1 MQYGWTALS
10 FASELGQTSTA
21 RILLHYGAA
30 VDCMNYVR
38 ITADVYH
45 VHACLL
51 MLVSLCRRGEFLS
64 GMQLVEVTM
73 RL

>member
-1 MQYGWTALS
+1 MQYSRTALS
-10 FASELGQTSTA
+10 FASESGQASTA

-30 VDCMNYVR
+30 VGHINYVR

-45 VHACLL
+45 FRACLL

-64 GMQLVEVTM
+64 GMQLVEVTT

>member
-1 MQYGWTALS
+1 MQYSRTALS
-10 FASELGQTSTA
+10 FASESGQTSTA

-30 VDCMNYVR
+30 IGHIDYVR
-38 ITADVYH
+38 TTADVYH

-51 MLVSLCRRGEFLS
+51 MLVSLCRRGEFLL
-64 GMQLVEVTM
+64 GMQLVKVTM

>member
-1 MQYGWTALS
+1 MQYGMTAL
-10 FASELGQTSTA
+10 FYASESGQTNTA

-30 VDCMNYVR
+30 VGHINYVR

-45 VHACLL
+45 IHVCLL

-64 GMQLVEVTM
+64 GMQLVEVTT